1 MFDEEN
7 FDLENKKIRFDFKN
21 LREGGV
27 SLWTRILLKISPLR
41 GVRRLSRELG
51 VDSDFADEAHE
62 LFSKAERIDIT
73 PSKSGLRGFQLIIDG
88 STVLYFYQDGDHF
101 MYDGFEVGKYEKG
114 DVTIFD
120 QKAFKA
126 AKAKLRIYGKIP
138 ANRRK

>member
-7 FDLENKKIRFDFKN
+7 FDLENKKIQFDFKN
-21 LREGGV
+21 LRKGGV
-27 SLWTRILLKISPLR
+27 SLGTRLLLRISSLR
-41 GVRRLSRELG
+41 GVKRLSRELG
-51 VDSDFADEAHE
+51 VDSYFADEAHE
-62 LFSKAERIDIT
+62 LFSKAKRIDIA
-73 PSKSGLRGFQLIIDG
+73 PSKSGLRGFQLIVDS

-101 MYDGFEVGKYEKG
+101 AYDGFEVGKYGKG

-138 ANRRK
+138 ANRK